1 MSAAPC
7 SAGRVAVVIPTF
19 NRAGLLPRAVDSA
32 LAQTAVAQC
41 DIIVVDD
48 GSSDDTPKV
57 AARYGDRI
65 RYVRQANAGLA
76 AARNAGI
83 AATTSEFIAFLDDDD
98 LLMPDSVERRLVAFA
113 RWPEVAL
120 VAGGVADRGE
130 DGTVRPRALPAVPLD
145 APFDFVPRLLEGNF
159 LTVPAVMI
167 RRAATARVGV
177 FRHGLR
183 RAEDYEMWGRIA
195 TCGPGVVL
203 AATLAEIAVDAPE
216 RLSHNAPAMMAAILQ
231 AHRLLHGVMERPA
244 HRAAWHRGLVRRL
257 ATARDLHYRS
267 GSYST
272 AAGYGVQVLW
282 HAPGRPAWEW
292 GRTAAAIGQAAIAAL
307 TGSGT
312 SARTKG

>member
-113 RWPEVAL
+113 RWPMAVIIAGRAL
-120 VAGGVADRGE
+120 DRTSEGE
-130 DGTVRPRALPAVPLD
+130 LRPRPLAGVPLE
-145 APFDFVPRLLEGNF
+145 APFDFVPHLMEDNF
-159 LTVPAVMI
+159 VCVPTVMI
-167 RRAATARVGV
+167 RRAAVERVGP

-183 RAEDYEMWGRIA
+183 RAEDYEMWGRVA
-195 TCGPGVVL
+195 TCGPGVILDAVL
-203 AATLAEIAVDAPE
+203 AEYTIGTHE
-216 RLSHNAPAMMAAILQ
+216 RLSCDLVAMMDAKLH
-231 AHRLLHGVMERPA
+231 AHHLLRVSMTTPPHCM
-244 HRAAWHRGLVRRL
+244 AWHRGLVRRL

-267 GSYST
+267 GSFST

-292 GRTAAAIGQAAIAAL
+292 GRTAAAFGQAAIAAL
-307 TGSGT
+307 TGSGS